1 MKKINILV
9 IDPNPIIQIG
19 FKTLFKNSSKFELI
33 ECIDSIYDFNE
44 LIKLNNIDI
53 IITELKLAD
62 GDAYDILK
70 SVRLTNKEIPVLVFT
85 NKPQKLHAIDILKTG
100 AIGYLSKNSKKR
112 IIRETLEKIALQ
124 NFKFVETNSFT
135 RLKNNFNEGY
145 NKIKMDS
152 LSKREI
158 QVLKLFIKGKKNVQI
173 SNKLNINQK
182 TVSTYQGRIMKKL
195 GVDSKVE
202 LFMMAKNHLTQP
214 D

>member
-124 NFKFVETNSFT
+124 NFNFIETSSFT

-173 SNKLNINQK
+173 SDKLNINQK

>member
-9 IDPNPIIQIG
+9 IDPSPIIQIG

-44 LIKLNNIDI
+44 FIKSDNIDI
-53 IITELKLAD
+53 IITELKLVD

-70 SVRLTNKEIPVLVFT
+70 SIRLMSKEIPVLVFT
-85 NKPQKLHAIDILKTG
+85 NKSQKLHAIDILKNG

-112 IIRETLEKIALQ
+112 KIKETLEKIALQ
-124 NFKFVETNSFT
+124 NFNFIETNSFT
-135 RLKNNFNEGY
+135 RLKNNFNEDY

-202 LFMMAKNHLTQP
+202 LFMMAKNHLIQP

>member
-9 IDPNPIIQIG
+9 IDPSPIIQIG
-19 FKTLFKNSSKFELI
+19 FKTLFKSSSKFELI
-33 ECIDSIYDFNE
+33 ECIDSIYNFNE
-44 LIKLNNIDI
+44 LIKSNNIDI
-53 IITELKLAD
+53 IITELKLVD

-70 SVRLTNKEIPVLVFT
+70 SVRLINKEIPVLVFT
-85 NKPQKLHAIDILKTG
+85 NKSQKLHAIDILKNG

-112 IIRETLEKIALQ
+112 KIKETLEKIALQ
-124 NFKFVETNSFT
+124 NFNFIETNSFT
-135 RLKNNFNEGY
+135 RLKNNFNEDY

-182 TVSTYQGRIMKKL
+182 TVNTYQGRIMKKL

-202 LFMMAKNHLTQP
+202 LFIMAKNHITQP

>member
-9 IDPNPIIQIG
+9 IDPSPIIQIG

-44 LIKLNNIDI
+44 FIKSNNIDI
-53 IITELKLAD
+53 IITELKLVD

-70 SVRLTNKEIPVLVFT
+70 SIRLMSKEIPVLVFT
-85 NKPQKLHAIDILKTG
+85 NKSQKLHAIDILKNG

-112 IIRETLEKIALQ
+112 KIKETLEKIALQ
-124 NFKFVETNSFT
+124 NFNFIETNSFT
-135 RLKNNFNEGY
+135 RLKNNFNEDY

-202 LFMMAKNHLTQP
+202 LFMMAKNHLIQP

>member
-9 IDPNPIIQIG
+9 IAASPIIHFG
-19 FKTLFKNSSKFELI
+19 FKTLFKSSSKFELI
-33 ECIDSIYDFNE
+33 ECVDSIYDFNE
-44 LIKLNNIDI
+44 FIKSNNIDI
-53 IITELKLAD
+53 IITELKLVD

-70 SVRLTNKEIPVLVFT
+70 SIRLMSKEIPVLVFT
-85 NKPQKLHAIDILKTG
+85 NKSQKLHAIDILKNG

-112 IIRETLEKIALQ
+112 KIKETLEKIALQ
-124 NFKFVETNSFT
+124 NFNFIETNSFT
-135 RLKNNFNEGY
+135 RLKNNFNEDY

-152 LSKREI
+152 LSKREV

-202 LFMMAKNHLTQP
+202 LFIMAKNHLIQP

>member
-9 IDPNPIIQIG
+9 IDPSPIIQIG

-44 LIKLNNIDI
+44 FIKSSNTDI
-53 IITELKLAD
+53 IITELKLVD

-70 SVRLTNKEIPVLVFT
+70 SIRLMSKEIPVLVFT
-85 NKPQKLHAIDILKTG
+85 NKSQKLHAIDILKNG

-112 IIRETLEKIALQ
+112 KIKETLEKIALQ
-124 NFKFVETNSFT
+124 NFNFIETNSFT
-135 RLKNNFNEGY
+135 RLKNNFNEDY

-202 LFMMAKNHLTQP
+202 LFIMAKNHLTQP

>member
-9 IDPNPIIQIG
+9 IDPSPIIQIG
-19 FKTLFKNSSKFELI
+19 FKTLFKASSKFELI

-44 LIKLNNIDI
+44 FIKSNNIDI
-53 IITELKLAD
+53 IITELKLVD

-70 SVRLTNKEIPVLVFT
+70 SIRLMSKEIPVLVFT
-85 NKPQKLHAIDILKTG
+85 NKSQKLHAIDILKNG

-112 IIRETLEKIALQ
+112 KIKETLEKIALQ
-124 NFKFVETNSFT
+124 NFNFIETNSFT
-135 RLKNNFNEGY
+135 RLKNNFNEDY

-202 LFMMAKNHLTQP
+202 LFMMTKNHLTQH

>member
-9 IDPNPIIQIG
+9 IDPSPIIQIG

-33 ECIDSIYDFNE
+33 ECIDSIYGFNE
-44 LIKLNNIDI
+44 FIKSSNTDI
-53 IITELKLAD
+53 IITELKLVD

-70 SVRLTNKEIPVLVFT
+70 SIRLMSKEIPVLVFT
-85 NKPQKLHAIDILKTG
+85 NKSQKLHAIDILKNG

-112 IIRETLEKIALQ
+112 KIKETLEEIALQ
-124 NFKFVETNSFT
+124 NFNFVETNSFT

-202 LFMMAKNHLTQP
+202 LFMMAKNHLIQP

>member
-44 LIKLNNIDI
+44 LIKSNNIDI

-112 IIRETLEKIALQ
+112 LIRETLERIALQ
-124 NFKFVETNSFT
+124 NFNFIETSSFT

-158 QVLKLFIKGKKNVQI
+158 QVLKLFIKGKKNFQI
-173 SNKLNINQK
+173 SDKLNINQK